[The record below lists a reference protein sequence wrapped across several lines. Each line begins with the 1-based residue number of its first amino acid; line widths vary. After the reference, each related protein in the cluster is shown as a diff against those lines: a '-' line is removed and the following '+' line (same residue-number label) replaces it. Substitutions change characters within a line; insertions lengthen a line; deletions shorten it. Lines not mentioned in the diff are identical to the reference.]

1 MKKFENP
8 EIEVIEIQDVVATGG
23 NDTPGDD
30 LSGGI

>member
-8 EIEVIEIQDVVATGG
+8 EIEVVAVQDVVAFD
-23 NDTPGDD
+23 DTEGDD